1 MSETSETKE
10 SSIVPTEREGKP
22 ESYEEFAIMERKDEE
37 QILAELKGH
46 YLEEFVYSFD
56 HAGRRVIGLS
66 WAGVKECAYRMGGI
80 DVVECKV
87 EDKGDYWLVMAKAV
101 DRATGSGRYGI
112 STQPKK
118 MKLKDGSEQ
127 EDLFSLPKALS
138 KAQRN
143 TIRGLIPEQYIK
155 TFLDHYLQEKRI
167 QEAKPVTPKPVEPE
181 VTKPSEKLLVRF
193 TQDIP
198 EIIGADLKTYGPF
211 KAEDIANLPRENAD
225 SLVKSGLA
233 KPIPSPAAP
242 EPSTFEIRG
251 KDGSQLAIAETTLEG
266 VTIEPTVTVKA
277 DLPVFKSFLIQRVLI
292 PLTEKHG
299 GKYRL
304 DADSEGCLTEIS
316 LEGLKLDEKLIK
328 ELTGAVRWSLERA
341 VEKTGGP

>member
-1 MSETSETKE
+1 MSETSETKA

-46 YLEEFVYSFD
+46 YLEEFVYSFE

-80 DVVECKV
+80 DVVDCRV
-87 EDKGDYWLVMAKAV
+87 EDKGDYWLVLAKAV
-101 DRATGSGRYGI
+101 DRTTGSGRYGI

-143 TIRGLIPEQYIK
+143 AIRGLIPEQYIK

-167 QEAKPVTPKPVEPE
+167 IEAKPITPKPVEPS
-181 VTKPSEKLLVRF
+181 KPSELVLIRF
-193 TQDIP
+193 LQDIP
-198 EIIGADLKTYGPF
+198 VIAGVDLKEYGPF
-211 KAEDIANLPRENAD
+211 KKEDIANLPKENAD

-233 KPIPSPAAP
+233 KPIPSPATP

-251 KDGSQLAIAETTLEG
+251 KDGSQLAIAESTLEG

-304 DADSEGCLTEIS
+304 DADSEGYLTEIS

-328 ELTGAVRWSLERA
+328 ELTGAVRWTLERA
-341 VEKTGGP
+341 VEKT